1 MDPRP
6 EGSDATSAALKR
18 IRRLEFQER
27 DRIARELAKADR
39 RAQLLEE
46 GRGPTDSRRE
56 RLKRIE
62 HALRFPMAMLGL
74 AWAVCGIIVLT
85 THSTGATSEAFA
97 VALFVIWFVV
107 VLECLVRYVVVPDRR
122 RYFACRRIEPVLVVL
137 PFFQV
142 WRVLGV
148 EEASVLWGEG
158 LARFGAI
165 LRHRGLFRVLLA
177 ATGLVFLGAWVDLLF
192 ENHTAGSNIHSYAD
206 SLWWAV
212 VTVTTVGYG
221 DHFPITAGGRAVAVI
236 LMLIGIGLIGTLTAT
251 VASFFVQEH
260 TDANKAQLQAAH
272 EDLGARLTD
281 LDARLERIEM
291 ALMGGITPVTSAAP
305 ITPAAG
311 PSPNPQPPS

>member
-1 MDPRP
+1 MDPQP
-6 EGSDATSAALKR
+6 EGSDVSSAALKR
-18 IRRLEFQER
+18 IHRLEFQER
-27 DRIARELAKADR
+27 DRIARELATADR
-39 RAQLLEE
+39 RAQSIED
-46 GRGPTDSRRE
+46 GQGPMDSRRE
-56 RLKRIE
+56 VLKRIE
-62 HALRFPMAMLGL
+62 HFVRFPMAALGL
-74 AWAVCGIIVLT
+74 AWAVCGIVVIT
-85 THSTGATSEAFA
+85 THSTGTTSEAFV
-97 VALFVIWFVV
+97 VALFVIWFLVV
-107 VLECLVRYVVVPDRR
+107 VECLARYIVVPDRR
-122 RYFACRRIEPVLVVL
+122 RYFASRRIEPALVVL

-142 WRVLGV
+142 SKVLGV
-148 EEASVLWGEG
+148 EETSVLWGEG

-192 ENHTAGSNIHSYAD
+192 ENHAPGSNIHSYAD

-260 TDANKAQLQAAH
+260 TDANKAQLQANH

-281 LDARLERIEM
+281 LDARLDRIEA
-291 ALMGGITPVTSAAP
+291 ALAGRTPG
-305 ITPAAG
+305 PAGA
-311 PSPNPQPPS
+311 PSPGLPPRP

>member
-1 MDPRP
+1 
-6 EGSDATSAALKR
+6 
-18 IRRLEFQER
+18 
-27 DRIARELAKADR
+27 
-39 RAQLLEE
+39 
-46 GRGPTDSRRE
+46 
-56 RLKRIE
+56 
-62 HALRFPMAMLGL
+62 MAVLGL
-74 AWAVCGIIVLT
+74 AWAVCGIVVLT
-85 THSTGATSEAFA
+85 TNSSGTTSEAF
-97 VALFVIWFVV
+97 VVILFVIWLVV
-107 VLECLVRYVVVPDRR
+107 VLECLARYIVVPDRR
-122 RYFACRRIEPVLVVL
+122 RYFACRRIEPLLVVL
-137 PFFQV
+137 PLFQV

-148 EEASVLWGEG
+148 EEANVLWGEG
-158 LARFGAI
+158 LARFAAI

-192 ENHTAGSNIHSYAD
+192 EDHAHGSNIHSYAD

-281 LDARLERIEM
+281 LDARLDRIEV
-291 ALMGGITPVTSAAP
+291 ALTGRNTAE
-305 ITPAAG
+305 PADQ
-311 PSPNPQPPS
+311 PPQP